1 MNGEQ
6 INLTSSM
13 SIRPILTQL
22 PPSPP
27 RLPLSQPVSC
37 SSGFQRSTWTPL
49 SQQKGALGFN
59 ENTFVRPS
67 QRGWAL
73 PSSSSSSPFYPVF
86 QPASS
91 LSVLPPSPPPSLDPV
106 KPPPVVPI
114 FGNKQPSRHINTA
127 LLRVQ
132 KQEQQNRRVTLPSF
146 GRKTPITPSS
156 SSSLPPLPPPI
167 IPNFSRPP
175 KPLRRSSTLPQPSDQ
190 PRINLLSSL
199 SPVSKVRPGIIVPPK
214 LEIRPKKPRSI
225 MKTVRR
231 TDPKGTATEKTPL
244 TAADVS
250 NKTTSTKKVGPVG
263 LTCFYSAPQHL
274 ILKVLIP
281 FEHLCSFLECSF

>member
-13 SIRPILTQL
+13 SIRPVLTQL
-22 PPSPP
+22 PPPL
-27 RLPLSQPVSC
+27 LPLSQPVSC
-37 SSGFQRSTWTPL
+37 SLGFQRSTWTPL
-49 SQQKGALGFN
+49 SQQKGARGFN

-67 QRGWAL
+67 QTGWAL
-73 PSSSSSSPFYPVF
+73 PSSSSSSSSSPFYPVF

-106 KPPPVVPI
+106 KPPPMVPI
-114 FGNKQPSRHINTA
+114 FGNKQPSRHIKIA

-156 SSSLPPLPPPI
+156 SSSSALPPLPPPI

-231 TDPKGTATEKTPL
+231 TDPKGTATEQTPL

-250 NKTTSTKKVGPVG
+250 NKTISTKKVGPVC
-263 LTCFYSAPQHL
+263 LSPAFTLLHNTLS
-274 ILKVLIP
+274 
-281 FEHLCSFLECSF
+281 